1 MKKLLIAFVFL
12 FGMTQANAQGIVG
25 GAHVGLPVGDTSDNS
40 SFELGADV
48 AYLAPLS
55 VSSSVGALLGFSHY
69 FTDEGDGLSFLPIA
83 ATGRI
88 NLHESFFLGADL
100 GYALGLTDNVD
111 GGFYYRPKVGFSFM
125 GVGLVAS
132 YSGISVNDVTVSS
145 VNLGIEFGL

>member
-25 GAHVGLPVGDTSDNS
+25 GAHVGLPVGDVSEGA

-48 AYLAPLS
+48 AYLAPVS
-55 VSSSVGALLGFSHY
+55 VSSSVGALVGFSHY
-69 FTDEGDGLSFLPIA
+69 FANEGDGVSFLPIA

-88 NLHESFFLGADL
+88 NLQEDFFLGADL
-100 GYALGLTDNVD
+100 GYALGISEGVD

-132 YSGISVNDVTVSS
+132 YSGVSLDGATVSS